1 MGLGL
6 GLGLR
11 LVLGLGLGLG
21 LGFRGHDLALLVGL
35 AGEEVSQR
43 RLEPVD
49 ILAVVR
55 LHLRANEEAEMLTA
69 LGRTQGRVRVWAN
82 VLH

>member
-1 MGLGL
+1 MAGSAAAMPYGGGRSTGL
-6 GLGLR
+6 
-11 LVLGLGLGLG
+11 
-21 LGFRGHDLALLVGL
+21 
-35 AGEEVSQR
+35 

-82 VLH
+82 VLHARSVPMTGWLSHCLTS